1 MIFYLL
7 LFLSHDINTVPF
19 FSFIV
24 AFHLFKVLVEVVDL
38 VVDLVVE
45 VSFVVF

>member
-1 MIFYLL
+1 ML
-7 LFLSHDINTVPF
+7 LSHDINTVPF

-24 AFHLFKVLVEVVDL
+24 AFHLFKVLVAVGDL
-38 VVDLVVE
+38 VVEE